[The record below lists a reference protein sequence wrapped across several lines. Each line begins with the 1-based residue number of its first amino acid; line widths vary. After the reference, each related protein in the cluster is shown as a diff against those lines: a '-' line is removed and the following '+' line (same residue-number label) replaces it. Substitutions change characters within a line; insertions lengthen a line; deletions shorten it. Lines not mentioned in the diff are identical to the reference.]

1 MPTMS
6 ELENIFKDFLKT
18 LFQKDDFD
26 IKIEK
31 GCGRYVSLTSLSN
44 NGSEISLWCE
54 NDWTGIGDNPSISPE
69 DIVFSIA
76 VERPASHWKKSSVKE
91 LKTYLKHSYPKLC
104 SDDGTFNRER
114 IKENT
119 LFIQLGDYESENPDD
134 VNKYTVWFCYS
145 FKLPTDIDYTEQLT
159 NALKSFWVN
168 GILSL
173 DEKEIIRN
181 DKYLKN
187 YIENSNDV
195 LFNHYFVAKVSG
207 NQHRFNEAVE
217 KKYWLMQQRY
227 DVQTETKSAVS
238 NNFNYVQLVHENDI
252 LLLVNGSKIFA
263 YGFAQKNMHQSSHQI
278 SLRDVIRKNKH
289 EYFEDCEYLSFSDSE
304 VYYEKMGAS
313 HKDDWSQ
320 YIDVDKW
327 HSYRPNS
334 NVNTSDVGSYSKI
347 SNLTIY
353 EVDCVWAIEKIKQLD
368 KQYNDSKT
376 EDEKMLDKI
385 KALCLNKKNI
395 ILQGAPGSGKTYKTA
410 ELALSLIDA
419 LPPRGSKNEKDY
431 HKDVMDAYDKKIIKL
446 NKDGTFINPDAQIGF
461 VTFHQSMDY
470 EDFIEGIKPKT
481 NSGQISYEIEDGIF
495 KIICK
500 NASQIKSSKKSE
512 KIDFSK
518 TRIFKMSLGEKGKT
532 DSATFDYCHEKNVI
546 ALGWGRD
553 IDFSDCDTKE
563 KIREKDHT
571 WGAFAIEVFKLWMRI
586 GDIVLIS
593 DGNRAIKAIAKIT
606 GNYEFHNDRLE
617 RMKQYRNVEWLYTG
631 DSIPISKIYDKNLSQ
646 QSIYAFGNRIDENHI
661 ENGSIK
667 ENILNDIITGD
678 IEKEKLQN
686 YVLIIDEINRGNVS
700 KIFGELISLLEADKR
715 AGGDHPLT
723 VTLPYSKEP
732 FSVPSNL
739 YVIGTM
745 NTTDRSVGSIDY
757 AVRRRFAFYTLKANK
772 DALESYYNDKAS
784 ALKQKAI
791 ILYGTVEKFIKDN
804 QCSGIDFND
813 LMVGHSYFM
822 AKDFDELNLKWDY
835 EVIPLLEEY
844 KKDGLL
850 KQSADLD
857 IIRNCENYSENQ
869 DTQTTLNNP
878 SEQ

>member
-1 MPTMS
+1 MEKEVSIMPTMS

-54 NDWTGIGDNPSISPE
+54 NDWTGIEDNPSISPE

-134 VNKYTVWFCYS
+134 INKYTVWFCYS

-395 ILQGAPGSGKTYKTA
+395 ILHGAPGSGKTYKTA

-470 EDFIEGIKPKT
+470 EDFIEGIKPLVNEQNDT
-481 NSGQISYEIEDGIF
+481 VTYRVENGIF
-495 KIICK
+495 KSICK
-500 NASQIKSSKKSE
+500 LSESKFSNT
-512 KIDFSK
+512 IDNF
-518 TRIFKMSLGEKGKT
+518 E
-532 DSATFDYCHEKNVI
+532 
-546 ALGWGRD
+546 
-553 IDFSDCDTKE
+553 
-563 KIREKDHT
+563 
-571 WGAFAIEVFKLWMRI
+571 AIWK
-586 GDIVLIS
+586 
-593 DGNRAIKAIAKIT
+593 
-606 GNYEFHNDRLE
+606 
-617 RMKQYRNVEWLYTG
+617 
-631 DSIPISKIYDKNLSQ
+631 
-646 QSIYAFGNRIDENHI
+646 
-661 ENGSIK
+661 
-667 ENILNDIITGD
+667 
-678 IEKEKLQN
+678 
-686 YVLIIDEINRGNVS
+686 
-700 KIFGELISLLEADKR
+700 
-715 AGGDHPLT
+715 
-723 VTLPYSKEP
+723 
-732 FSVPSNL
+732 
-739 YVIGTM
+739 
-745 NTTDRSVGSIDY
+745 
-757 AVRRRFAFYTLKANK
+757 
-772 DALESYYNDKAS
+772 
-784 ALKQKAI
+784 
-791 ILYGTVEKFIKDN
+791 KFIKN
-804 QCSGIDFND
+804 LND
-813 LMVGHSYFM
+813 
-822 AKDFDELNLKWDY
+822 KTKIT
-835 EVIPLLEEY
+835 IPLLNGSGTFDIELNEY
-844 KKDGLL
+844 GDGLTNRTYAEG
-850 KQSADLD
+850 KNEW
-857 IIRNCENYSENQ
+857 IRGKYKFFSMCNSLYFLYLQ
-869 DTQTTLNNP
+869 
-878 SEQ
+878 